1 MRMVVF
7 ICTLVM
13 PMGLAAAVS
22 ADIYMWTDAAGVKNF
37 TNQAPPKQAVLFMAT
52 PEFDS
57 AASEIDRDDGADPG
71 EAEDLQADQLR
82 SAQEKIDELTE
93 QVQGLRK
100 DLQDALEPVPDQPA
114 PETLEAAGA
123 EDFVRFRTVYGFGRH
138 PLYDPYGYLWH
149 RKIKKNHQRPGYGH
163 GGHKRAVPFKH
174 RIKGHG
180 PGKRMERPVAGVGR
194 AFFRIHNKVTR
205 HGAAAGGQCNTPSR
219 RFPIRFAGRAARSA
233 MMRLP
238 AEYRPGAGRSAF
250 VVS

>member
-1 MRMVVF
+1 MIVF

-22 ADIYMWTDAAGVKNF
+22 ADIYVWTDADGVKNF
-37 TNQAPPKQAVLFMAT
+37 TNQAPPEQAVLFMVT
-52 PEFDS
+52 PEIDS
-57 AASEIDRDDGADPG
+57 AAYEIGRDDGADPG
-71 EAEDLQADQLR
+71 AAEDLQADQLR
-82 SAQEKIDELTE
+82 SAQEKINELTE

-180 PGKRMERPVAGVGR
+180 PGKRMERPVAGAGR
-194 AFFRIHNKVTR
+194 HSSGYTTR
-205 HGAAAGGQCNTPSR
+205 SHGMVQRPGGSATHRRGGFQSGSRGGQPGR
-219 RFPIRFAGRAARSA
+219 R
-233 MMRLP
+233 
-238 AEYRPGAGRSAF
+238 
-250 VVS
+250 